1 MAAED
6 LPTTVNASRVTRPG
20 GSRGHEGPDGGRPA
34 HRGSIRRGGR
44 ALVAALALA
53 LVLGATLVACGNG
66 SDDDPQP
73 GGDAGAAAT
82 SSSEATRAVRA
93 SAISV
98 GPLVATRSA
107 SVTLQPAQESRVASG
122 ANGRVDAIL
131 AREGATVAEGDPL
144 VQLDDG
150 QARVAVDGAEL
161 ALAQARIQLERAR
174 RSSTD
179 AALQAA
185 AAATTAEQNLALV
198 RRQLAEAES
207 LLELGAVA
215 PTDVDALRAQASQAQ
230 SAVLQ
235 AREAVERAG
244 RADTEDLALLELQV
258 QQAEIQLRQARDALA
273 ETVVVAPFAGDVAEL
288 FTEVGEFV
296 GAGSPVA
303 RLLGSGPKVASFTVP
318 PEDAPL
324 LENAGVVTI
333 DYAGLEL
340 PATITRLERQA
351 QQARLVTV
359 LALIDADAPRTPPGA
374 LAEVRYDVTLGEGL
388 RVPSGSL
395 LADAGRT
402 YVFQVADEGAI
413 SVARRTEVRVV
424 AESGN
429 VAVVVGVPAEALVP
443 GTLVIS
449 PRPLDVR
456 DGAPVRVVGE

>member
-1 MAAED
+1 MVAED
-6 LPTTVNASRVTRPG
+6 RQAAVNAPRTAV
-20 GSRGHEGPDGGRPA
+20 RGKSAVH
-34 HRGSIRRGGR
+34 GGR
-44 ALVAALALA
+44 ALVAALALTLA
-53 LVLGATLVACGNG
+53 LGATLVACGNG
-66 SDDDPQP
+66 SGDDAQA
-73 GGDAGAAAT
+73 DAGSTAAAT
-82 SSSEATRAVRA
+82 ASADPARAVRA
-93 SAISV
+93 APANV

-107 SVTLQPAQESRVASG
+107 SVTLRPAQESRVASG
-122 ANGRVDAIL
+122 ATGRVAAIL

-144 VQLDDG
+144 VRLDDD
-150 QARVAVDGAEL
+150 QARVAFDGAEL
-161 ALAQARIQLERAR
+161 ALAQAEIQLERAR

-179 AALQAA
+179 ATLQTA

-230 SAVLQ
+230 SAALQ
-235 AREAVERAG
+235 ARDAVERAG

-258 QQAEIQLRQARDALA
+258 QQAELQLRQASDALA
-273 ETVVVAPFAGDVAEL
+273 ETVVLAPFAGDVAEL
-288 FTEVGEFV
+288 FVEVGEFV

-318 PEDAPL
+318 PEDAPV

-333 DYAGLEL
+333 DYAGIEL
-340 PATITRLERQA
+340 QATITRLERQA

-388 RVPSGSL
+388 RVPSGAL

-402 YVFQVADEGAI
+402 YLFQVADEGTG

-429 VAVVVGVPAEALVP
+429 VAVVVGEPEEALVP
-443 GTLVIS
+443 GALVIS

-456 DGAPVRVVGE
+456 DGAPVRVVVE

>member
-6 LPTTVNASRVTRPG
+6 RRTEQNPPP
-20 GSRGHEGPDGGRPA
+20 PDGRAGPA
-34 HRGSIRRGGR
+34 GRRGR
-44 ALVAALALA
+44 VLVAALT
-53 LVLGATLVACGNG
+53 LVLAFGAALVACGNG
-66 SDDDPQP
+66 SND
-73 GGDAGAAAT
+73 GAEADAASAAT
-82 SSSEATRAVRA
+82 ASADPARAVRA
-93 SAISV
+93 APTTV

-107 SVTLQPAQESRVASG
+107 SVTLRPAQESRVASG
-122 ANGRVDAIL
+122 ANGRVAAVL
-131 AREGATVAEGDPL
+131 AREGAAVAEGDPL
-144 VQLDDG
+144 VRLDDT

-179 AALQAA
+179 AVVQAA
-185 AAATTAEQNLALV
+185 AAATTAEQNLALI

-230 SAVLQ
+230 SAALQ

-258 QQAEIQLRQARDALA
+258 QQAEVQLRQARDALA
-273 ETVVVAPFAGDVAEL
+273 EAVVRAPFDGDVAEL
-288 FTEVGEFV
+288 FVEVGEFV

-303 RLLGSGPKVASFTVP
+303 RLLGNGPKVASFTVP

-333 DYAGLEL
+333 AYAGLEL
-340 PATITRLERQA
+340 QASITRLERQA

-374 LAEVRYDVTLGEGL
+374 LAEVRYAVTLGEGL
-388 RVPSGSL
+388 RVPSGAL
-395 LADAGRT
+395 FADAGRT
-402 YVFQVADEGAI
+402 YLFQVADEGGLGI
-413 SVARRTEVRVV
+413 ARRTEVRVV

-429 VAVVVGVPAEALVP
+429 VAVVVGVPEASLAP
-443 GTLVIS
+443 GALVIS

-456 DGAPVRVVGE
+456 DGAPVRVVSE

>member
-6 LPTTVNASRVTRPG
+6 TPNAVNDA
-20 GSRGHEGPDGGRPA
+20 RPA
-34 HRGSIRRGGR
+34 APAVAVGAGGR
-44 ALVAALALA
+44 AVGRGRALAAALALA
-53 LVLGATLVACGNG
+53 LALGATLVACGNG
-66 SDDDPQP
+66 ATDDTP
-73 GGDAGAAAT
+73 ATASSASAAT
-82 SSSEATRAVRA
+82 ADPARAVRA
-93 SAISV
+93 APTTV

-107 SVTLQPAQESRVASG
+107 SVTLRPAQESRVASG
-122 ANGRVDAIL
+122 ATGRVAAIL

-144 VQLDDG
+144 VRLDDA

-179 AALQAA
+179 AVTQAA

-235 AREAVERAG
+235 AREAVERAD

-258 QQAEIQLRQARDALA
+258 QQAEVQSRQARDALA
-273 ETVVVAPFAGDVAEL
+273 ETIVRAPFAGDVAEL
-288 FTEVGEFV
+288 FVEVGEFV

-333 DYAGLEL
+333 AYAGLEL

-374 LAEVRYDVTLGEGL
+374 LAEVRYEVTLGEGL
-388 RVPSGSL
+388 RVPSGAL

-402 YVFQVADEGAI
+402 YVFQVVDETAG

-429 VAVVVGVPAEALVP
+429 VAVVVGVPEAALTP
-443 GTLVIS
+443 GALVIS

>member
-6 LPTTVNASRVTRPG
+6 LPTPVTGEPTAR
-20 GSRGHEGPDGGRPA
+20 HRPA
-34 HRGSIRRGGR
+34 ARGGR
-44 ALVAALALA
+44 ALAVALALA
-53 LVLGATLVACGNG
+53 LALGATLVACGNG
-66 SDDDPQP
+66 ASDDAQ
-73 GGDAGAAAT
+73 GDAGAATTAAT
-82 SSSEATRAVRA
+82 AAADAARAVRA
-93 SAISV
+93 APASV

-122 ANGRVDAIL
+122 ATGRVAAIV

-144 VQLDDG
+144 VRLDDA

-174 RSSTD
+174 RSSSD
-179 AALQAA
+179 AVTQAA
-185 AAATTAEQNLALV
+185 AAARTAEQNLALV

-215 PTDVDALRAQASQAQ
+215 ATDVDALRAQASQAQ
-230 SAVLQ
+230 SAALQ
-235 AREAVERAG
+235 ARDAVERAG
-244 RADTEDLALLELQV
+244 RADTEELALLELQV

-288 FTEVGEFV
+288 FVEVGEFV

-374 LAEVRYDVTLGEGL
+374 LAEVRYAVTLGEGL
-388 RVPSGSL
+388 RVPSGAL

-402 YVFQVADEGAI
+402 YVFQVVDEGALA
-413 SVARRTEVRVV
+413 VARRTEVRVV

-429 VAVVVGVPAEALVP
+429 VAVVVGVPETALAA
-443 GTLVIS
+443 GALVIS

>member
-6 LPTTVNASRVTRPG
+6 PHAAVNASSAA
-20 GSRGHEGPDGGRPA
+20 GSGERRPA
-34 HRGSIRRGGR
+34 RGGPAVRGGR
-44 ALVAALALA
+44 VLAAALALA
-53 LVLGATLVACGNG
+53 LALGATLVGCGNG
-66 SDDDPQP
+66 SSDDAQ
-73 GGDAGAAAT
+73 AGAGSAAT
-82 SSSEATRAVRA
+82 ATASADPARAVRA
-93 SAISV
+93 APTTV

-107 SVTLQPAQESRVASG
+107 SVTLRPAQESRVASG

-131 AREGATVAEGDPL
+131 AREGATVAEGDAL
-144 VQLDDG
+144 VRLDDT

-179 AALQAA
+179 AVLQAA

-230 SAVLQ
+230 SAALQ

-258 QQAEIQLRQARDALA
+258 QQAEVQLRQARDALA
-273 ETVVVAPFAGDVAEL
+273 EAIVRAPFAGDVAEL
-288 FTEVGEFV
+288 FVEVGEFV

-359 LALIDADAPRTPPGA
+359 LALVDADAPRTPPGA

-388 RVPSGSL
+388 RVPSGAL

-402 YVFQVADEGAI
+402 YLFQVADEGAL

-429 VAVVVGVPAEALVP
+429 VAVVVAVPEAALAP
-443 GTLVIS
+443 GALVIS

>member
-6 LPTTVNASRVTRPG
+6 TPNAVNDARPVA
-20 GSRGHEGPDGGRPA
+20 PA
-34 HRGSIRRGGR
+34 VAVGAGGR
-44 ALVAALALA
+44 AVGRGRALAAALALVLA
-53 LVLGATLVACGNG
+53 LGATLVACGNG
-66 SDDDPQP
+66 AADDTP
-73 GGDAGAAAT
+73 ATASSASAAT
-82 SSSEATRAVRA
+82 ADPARAVRA
-93 SAISV
+93 APTTV

-107 SVTLQPAQESRVASG
+107 SVTLRPAQESRVASG
-122 ANGRVDAIL
+122 ATGRVAAIL

-144 VQLDDG
+144 VRLDDA

-179 AALQAA
+179 AVTQAA
-185 AAATTAEQNLALV
+185 AAARTAEQNLALI
-198 RRQLAEAES
+198 RRQLAEAEA

-230 SAVLQ
+230 SAALQ
-235 AREAVERAG
+235 AREAVERAD

-273 ETVVVAPFAGDVAEL
+273 ETVVIAPFAGDVAEL
-288 FTEVGEFV
+288 FVEVGEFV

-333 DYAGLEL
+333 AYAGLEL

-374 LAEVRYDVTLGEGL
+374 LAEVRYEVTLGEGL
-388 RVPSGSL
+388 RVPSGAL

-402 YVFQVADEGAI
+402 YVFQVVDETAGSA
-413 SVARRTEVRVV
+413 ARRTEVRVV

-429 VAVVVGVPAEALVP
+429 VAVVVGVPEAALTP
-443 GTLVIS
+443 GALVIS